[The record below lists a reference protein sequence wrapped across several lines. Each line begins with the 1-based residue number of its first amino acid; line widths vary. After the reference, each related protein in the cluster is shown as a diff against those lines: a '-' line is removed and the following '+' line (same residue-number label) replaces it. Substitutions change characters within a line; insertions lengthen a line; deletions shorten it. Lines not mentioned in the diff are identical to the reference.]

1 MFPALLKIERISKVF
16 YSGLIFKTS
25 KRILENISFEVN
37 KGETF
42 GIMGASGTGKTILG
56 KIVAGIE
63 NPSGGKIRFHGK
75 TIFKLNKEEF
85 SHFRRKV
92 QMVFQNPEG
101 SLNPKKSIKKSFE
114 EALHLIKIPK
124 KKRKEVILD
133 ILRTIGLSE
142 EFLCRYPHQ
151 LSGGQ
156 NQRVALGRVLLL
168 EPEII
173 ILDEPTS
180 ALDVSV
186 QAQILNLLKELQAK
200 KGFGYILISH
210 DREITK
216 FMSHRIGIIE
226 NGNLSYLSKKI

>member
-1 MFPALLKIERISKVF
+1 MFPGLLKIERISKVF
-16 YSGLIFKTS
+16 DSGLIFKTS

-37 KGETF
+37 KGKTF
-42 GIMGASGTGKTILG
+42 GIMGDSGTGKTILG

-63 NPSGGKIRFHGK
+63 NPSGGEIRFHGK
-75 TIFKLNKEEF
+75 NISKLNKEEF

-101 SLNPKKSIKKSFE
+101 SLNPKKNIKKSFE

-142 EFLCRYPHQ
+142 EFLCRHPHQ

-210 DREITK
+210 DREIIK

-226 NGNLSYLSKKI
+226 NGNFSYLLQ